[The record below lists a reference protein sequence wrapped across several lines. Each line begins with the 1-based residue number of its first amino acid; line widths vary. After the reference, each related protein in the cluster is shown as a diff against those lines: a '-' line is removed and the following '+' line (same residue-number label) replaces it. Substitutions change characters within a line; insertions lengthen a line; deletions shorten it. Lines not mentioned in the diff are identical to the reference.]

1 LLGFSCHLVRW
12 AVRVLGHLE
21 VIVTRQHPD
30 AARRL
35 EVARESL
42 PMLFLACGGHLGD
55 LESRWF
61 SAEALSAARDR
72 LMPIV
77 QRDAASYDRHPVPLP
92 AWYTSQAIQARLAAS
107 CDLPHL
113 DVSAA
118 ILILRKLGGI
128 EFRSAGPFDMEIAG
142 ASLPIVCHAATGRAD
157 AYDQGMPW

>member
-1 LLGFSCHLVRW
+1 MEDSTWYALRDASRLLGFSFHLVRS

-21 VIVTRQHPD
+21 VIVTRQHPG

-42 PMLFLACGGHLGD
+42 PMLFLACGGHWGD

-77 QRDAASYDRHPVPLP
+77 QRDAASYNRHPVRVKGPCHHSPLP
-92 AWYTSQAIQARLAAS
+92 SEPCGPVSRHTAQASDTATRFSFS
-107 CDLPHL
+107 C
-113 DVSAA
+113 V
-118 ILILRKLGGI
+118 R
-128 EFRSAGPFDMEIAG
+128 
-142 ASLPIVCHAATGRAD
+142 
-157 AYDQGMPW
+157 

>member
-1 LLGFSCHLVRW
+1 MTSPSRLRTTRASVTCAGSKSSKRVRGPVAQRASRRLGFSCHLVRW

-72 LMPIV
+72 LMLIV

-118 ILILRKLGGI
+118 ILILRKL
-128 EFRSAGPFDMEIAG
+128 
-142 ASLPIVCHAATGRAD
+142 V
-157 AYDQGMPW
+157 